1 MFIQFFF
8 GISSGLPL
16 LLIGSTL
23 QAWMTEDKIDLKT
36 IGLFSL
42 VGIPYTFKFVWA
54 PIMDR
59 FVPPFLGRRRGWIL
73 TMQVLLAVAVAVLSL
88 LEPARSTTAVAL
100 GAVVIAF
107 LSASQDI
114 VLDAYRREILTT
126 EELGL
131 GSSFFVNGYRIGML
145 ISGAFALMLADHLS
159 WHAVYMIL
167 SGTFLLATAVTFLAP
182 NPDATIVPPR
192 SMKEA
197 VIDPLFEYFRRKGAI
212 EILLFILLY
221 KIGDAMAA
229 NLTTP
234 LYLDLGFTKTE
245 IGAIVKTFGLG
256 ATLLGGFLG
265 GVLMLRWSMKRS
277 LIVFGVLQALSTL
290 GFAALAGMGKNDAG
304 LTGVIA
310 FENLTSGMGTSA
322 YVAFMASL
330 TNKRFTAWQYALLT
344 SLMGV
349 PRVIISAPTGY
360 MQTQVGW
367 VNFFVICALA
377 AIPGLTLIAIRY
389 KHWQD
394 GDAATA
400 PAVSAQ
406 KQDREETST

>member
-1 MFIQFFF
+1 MTPTQSPKLKAVLSWRMLVQFFF

-23 QAWMTEDKIDLKT
+23 QAWMTEEKIDLKT

-42 VGIPYTFKFVWA
+42 VGIPYTFKFLWA
-54 PIMDR
+54 PFMDR

-73 TMQVLLAVAVAVLSL
+73 TTQVLLAGAVAVLSL
-88 LEPARSTTAVAL
+88 LSPDRSTTAMAL

-114 VLDAYRREILTT
+114 VLDAYRREVLTN

-145 ISGAFALMLADHLS
+145 ISGAFALMLADHVS
-159 WHAVYMIL
+159 WHVVYLIL
-167 SGTFLLATAVTFLAP
+167 ACTFLLATAITFLAP
-182 NPDATIVPPR
+182 NPDGSIVPPR

-197 VIDPLFEYFRRKGAI
+197 VIDPLIEYFRRKGAI
-212 EILLFILLY
+212 EVLLFILLY

-256 ATLLGGFLG
+256 ATLLGGFVG

-277 LIVFGVLQALSTL
+277 LVVFGVLQALSTL
-290 GFAALAGMGKNDAG
+290 GFAGLAYLGRNVAG

-322 YVAFMASL
+322 FVAFMASL

-349 PRVIISAPTGY
+349 PRVIIAAPTGY
-360 MQTQVGW
+360 IQASVGW

-377 AIPGLTLIAIRY
+377 AIPGLVLATTRFS
-389 KHWQD
+389 KWQ
-394 GDAATA
+394 
-400 PAVSAQ
+400 
-406 KQDREETST
+406 EI

>member
-1 MFIQFFF
+1 MQSSKLKAALSWRMLIQFFF

-23 QAWMTEDKIDLKT
+23 QAWMTEEKIDLKT

-54 PIMDR
+54 PVMDR

-73 TMQVLLAVAVAVLSL
+73 TTQILLAAAVAVLSL
-88 LEPARSTTAVAL
+88 LSPEQSTTAVAL

-114 VLDAYRREILTT
+114 VLDAYRREILTN

-159 WHAVYMIL
+159 WHTVYLIL
-167 SGTFLLATAVTFLAP
+167 SGAFLLATAITFLAP
-182 NPDATIVPPR
+182 NPDGTIVPPH

-197 VIDPLFEYFRRKGAI
+197 VIDPLIEYFRRKGAI
-212 EILLFILLY
+212 EVLLFILLY
-221 KIGDAMAA
+221 KIGDSMAA

-234 LYLDLGFTKTE
+234 LYLNLGFTKTE

-256 ATLLGGFLG
+256 ATLLGGFAG
-265 GVLMLRWSMKRS
+265 GLLMLRWSMKRS
-277 LIVFGVLQALSTL
+277 LVVFGILQAVSTL
-290 GFAALAGMGKNDAG
+290 GFAVLANLGRNVAG

-322 YVAFMASL
+322 FVAFMASL

-349 PRVIISAPTGY
+349 PRVIIAAPTGY
-360 MQTQVGW
+360 LQTSVGW
-367 VNFFVICALA
+367 INFFVICALLA
-377 AIPGLTLIAIRY
+377 VPGLIL
-389 KHWQD
+389 
-394 GDAATA
+394 AATRFSHWTDA
-400 PAVSAQ
+400 T
-406 KQDREETST
+406 DN